1 VHARR
6 FASPQKIDMKNKIPT
21 RTQPGSL
28 TVTDGGTCV
37 GYVVA
42 HGDSYSAFRPDGS
55 LYGEFASQREAVRSL
70 PTINAKS
77 HEANK

>member
-1 VHARR
+1 MPGG
-6 FASPQKIDMKNKIPT
+6 SICLEKIDMKNTIPT
-21 RTQPGSL
+21 ANAPGSL
-28 TVTDGGTCV
+28 AVTDGGTCV

>member
-1 VHARR
+1 
-6 FASPQKIDMKNKIPT
+6 MKTKIPAASLAVYDG
-21 RTQPGSL
+21 RTHI
-28 TVTDGGTCV
+28 
-37 GYVVA
+37 GYVAA

-70 PTINAKS
+70 PTIKS